1 MREDR
6 LREDQV
12 EDDEDFLDYAEDE
25 GSRPADGRNQRL
37 LIITLSVGCLALAVS
52 NVVLAMRVKDL
63 TKSAGTSAT
72 APAVADTATEPASSP
87 DEPSPAVAEP
97 KEPVAAA
104 SIPSAPPAATPA
116 PPAARATAPPAAQ
129 DPAPPSAAPR
139 SPTSDRAP
147 GAIARAPEP
156 AAKAPAP
163 EPVGK
168 ATRPP
173 VDLPPRGTPG
183 ASVRDVPSRGSESR
197 PAAGASR
204 ERMTAAWM
212 VQEHGRQ
219 DAEKRARAVADFYG
233 SSAEGA
239 FWRRVL
245 GEIVSDRR

>member
-52 NVVLAMRVKDL
+52 NVVLAMRVK
-63 TKSAGTSAT
+63 
-72 APAVADTATEPASSP
+72 
-87 DEPSPAVAEP
+87 
-97 KEPVAAA
+97 
-104 SIPSAPPAATPA
+104 
-116 PPAARATAPPAAQ
+116 
-129 DPAPPSAAPR
+129 
-139 SPTSDRAP
+139 
-147 GAIARAPEP
+147 
-156 AAKAPAP
+156 APAP

-183 ASVRDVPSRGSESR
+183 ASVRDVPSRGSESL